1 MRAAAARPRPQSAPT
16 HRHTSRR
23 AGRRPTCAYGSESGQ
38 YCTEYNVL
46 IVPRNKSDHI
56 AGKEQIAPGALG
68 DYGATTMHL
77 SYFDLFLA
85 FLGLTFGVPSA
96 LPGLFFQNKNPR
108 S

>member
-1 MRAAAARPRPQSAPT
+1 VPQQQDRDLNQLQHTAIPRGGRAAARRVPT
-16 HRHTSRR
+16 
-23 AGRRPTCAYGSESGQ
+23 AQNPGQ

-56 AGKEQIAPGALG
+56 PGKEQIAPGALG
-68 DYGATTMHL
+68 GYGATTMHL